1 MTKISRKLACLYS
14 AMIDTEG
21 DSSTIAVPKRES
33 ITPARSNRDPPRALL
48 TSTQSDSETATA
60 SPTTEAESSPPSS
73 IDQPSVT
80 EDDVETETL
89 GDQGDGIAKI
99 DPGYVII
106 VPETAVDDRVAVRI
120 DTAEA
125 NMVSVEIIKL
135 LT

>member
-1 MTKISRKLACLYS
+1 MTEISRKLACLYS

-21 DSSTIAVPKRES
+21 DSSTIAVPKREFDNTSS
-33 ITPARSNRDPPRALL
+33 IQPRPTGALL
-48 TSTQSDSETATA
+48 TSTQADSETATA

-73 IDQPSVT
+73 IDQPPVT
-80 EDDVETETL
+80 EDDVEIKTL

-99 DPGYVII
+99 GPGYVVII
-106 VPETAVDDRVAVRI
+106 PETAVDDRVAVRI

-125 NMVSVEIIKL
+125 NMVSVEIINL